1 MEILDTG
8 EGSRRGKE
16 TQPELRR
23 TLQNLENSRP
33 QRVYTTDSMRRG
45 DGKSLEQHAPQEIF
59 LNFNPGEGDEA
70 RDVESSLSPEV
81 LLDPTR
87 GRHCL

>member
-1 MEILDTG
+1 MEILDAG

-16 TQPELRR
+16 TRLELQR
-23 TLQNLENSRP
+23 TLQNSENARP
-33 QRVYTTDSMRRG
+33 QHVYTANSTRRG
-45 DGKSLEQHAPQEIF
+45 DRESLEQRAPQEIF
-59 LNFNPGEGDEA
+59 LSFNPGKGDET
-70 RDVESSLSPEV
+70 RDVESSLSPKV